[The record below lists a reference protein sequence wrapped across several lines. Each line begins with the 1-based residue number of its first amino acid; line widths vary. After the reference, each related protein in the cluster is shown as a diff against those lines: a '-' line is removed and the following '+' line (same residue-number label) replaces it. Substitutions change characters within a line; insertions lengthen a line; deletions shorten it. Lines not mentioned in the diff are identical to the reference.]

1 MRQAIL
7 FALLGYLC
15 GSLLFARAALS
26 LFGKKD
32 AYLDFDDRN
41 PGTANAF
48 RSGGVLC
55 GSLAL
60 LGELAKGF
68 FPVHLYLASCMAEGT
83 GSAWGLAPVLAA
95 PVLGHILPCFH
106 RFRGGKGIAVTFGCL
121 LGLAPDFAPLLVM
134 IASFLFYCLI
144 VRVSPDFYR
153 TIAAYLT
160 AALAMGVFCPVKAV
174 CVGFYVITGLVCWRL
189 HCSEEARE
197 KIKVRMIWKH

>member
-1 MRQAIL
+1 MRQVIL
-7 FALLGYLC
+7 FTLLGYLS
-15 GSLLFARAALS
+15 GSLLFARAALA

-55 GSLAL
+55 GSIAL
-60 LGELAKGF
+60 LGELAKGY
-68 FPVHLYLASCMAEGT
+68 FPVQLYLSFCAAEGSV
-83 GSAWGLAPVLAA
+83 GAWGIAPVLAA

-106 RFRGGKGIAVTFGCL
+106 HFRGGKGIAVTFGCL
-121 LGLAPDFAPLLVM
+121 LGLAPDFVPLFVM

-144 VRVSPDFYR
+144 VRISPDFYR

-160 AALAMGVFCPVKAV
+160 AALAMGVFCPHWPLR
-174 CVGFYVITGLVCWRL
+174 VGFYAITALVCWRL
-189 HCSEEARE
+189 HRSEEERE
-197 KIKVRMIWKH
+197 KIKVKMIWKR